1 MKIVDILS
9 EDLVVPQMKARSK
22 SSAIDELVHKIA
34 SVHSKI
40 DVEQARRVL
49 LDRERLGST
58 GVGQGLAIPHGKLSD
73 LDRVIACFSRSVSGI
88 QFDALDGNQVHLFF
102 TLLAPKSAAGL
113 HLKALARAS
122 RLFKSQAF
130 RSELLE
136 AKSSAEIYQLIKLQ
150 DEQLTLLAATHG

>member
-22 SSAIDELVHKIA
+22 SSAIDELVLKIA
-34 SVHSKI
+34 SVHSNI

-58 GVGQGLAIPHGKLSD
+58 GVGQGLAIPHGKLPN

-136 AKSSAEIYQLIKLQ
+136 AKSSDEIYQLIKLQ